1 MAKSMGRASAKSVA
15 PKKSMATSQEAA
27 DKKFLCYCCGNEMA
41 RSNFYIS
48 TDPFNSV
55 GVTPYCKGCLEK
67 IARNYNNNYKEFG
80 DVTKASLMA
89 ACERA
94 DVPFIET
101 IWESSVNEV
110 NNPDL
115 KKPKTNV
122 WAAYIKS
129 IKSLKQYSG
138 KRWRDGDLFKENTS
152 NLAIPISEDRDV
164 NPEVLEE
171 LEKNRRDVIKLI
183 GYDPFEKEA
192 EEDKPLLYAQLIGYI
207 DSDGNNDDMTR
218 ILDSI
223 EIVRG
228 YLQLQKLNDMSAKA
242 FATLAQTGQSGEIKN
257 YMDTKKKVAD
267 VISQLAEQS
276 CISQKH
282 NKNSKKGENTWTGK
296 IKMLKDL
303 NLREAENNGFDIGTC
318 RGMQQV
324 LEISDASIMK
334 QLALDES
341 EWSDMVAEQRSK
353 IVKLQSERDIYKEV
367 NRILLRE
374 NIDLRDTLSENDLL
388 DESSLQNLKQL
399 FSVFSDIEKEEE
411 EDIDLSEETS
421 SEVETDE

>member
-1 MAKSMGRASAKSVA
+1 MPKAMGKASTKSTA
-15 PKKSMATSQEAA
+15 PKKSMTTSQEVA
-27 DKKFLCYCCGNEMA
+27 DEKYLCYGCGKKQK
-41 RSNFYIS
+41 RSEFYSS
-48 TDPFNSV
+48 TDPFNTV
-55 GVTPYCKGCLEK
+55 GIIPYCKDCLEK

-80 DVTKASLMA
+80 DVTKTSLMA

-94 DVPFIET
+94 DVPYLET
-101 IWESSVNEV
+101 LWESSCNEV
-110 NNPDL
+110 NDPSL

-122 WAAYIKS
+122 WAAYIKNV
-129 IKSLKQYSG
+129 KLRNYNG
-138 KRWRDGDLFKENTS
+138 MRWRDGDLFKKESSGVATP
-152 NLAIPISEDRDV
+152 IPEDRDV

-171 LEKNRRDVIKLI
+171 LEKNRKDVIKLI

-228 YLQLQKLNDMSAKA
+228 YLQLQKLNDMSARA
-242 FATLAQTGQSGEIKN
+242 FANLAQTGQSGEIKN

-341 EWSDMVAEQRSK
+341 EWSDMVAEQRDK

-374 NIDLRDTLSENDLL
+374 NIDLRDTLFDNDLL

-399 FSVFSDIEKEEE
+399 FSAFSDIEKEEE
-411 EDIDLSEETS
+411 EDTDSPEEAS
-421 SEVETDE
+421 SEVESDE